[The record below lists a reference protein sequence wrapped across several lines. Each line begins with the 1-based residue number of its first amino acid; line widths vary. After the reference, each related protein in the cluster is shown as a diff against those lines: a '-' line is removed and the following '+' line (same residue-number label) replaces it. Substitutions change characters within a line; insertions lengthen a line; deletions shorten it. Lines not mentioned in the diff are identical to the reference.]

1 VQNLLQRVTQ
11 EVHSHLQDTL
21 MPQAAHLDDFI
32 QVGTAL
38 NTGHMLLQ
46 TIA

>member
-1 VQNLLQRVTQ
+1 VHTLLQRVTQ

-21 MPQAAHLDDFI
+21 VPQAAHLDSFI
-32 QVGTAL
+32 QVGSAL
-38 NTGHMLLQ
+38 NTGHMLQQ